1 MASNTIISIVNILTK
16 GAGRAKADLKGV
28 ADGTQKVADANVG
41 ANKASTDFYHTQAKG
56 VVGTANSTK
65 SFSKLQ
71 QTMGSGSGGV
81 VGAYATLA
89 ANVFAVTAAFNAL
102 RSAAQMEQVE
112 QGLSVMGARMGFNLK
127 EASRAVQE
135 ISQYTLTAEQSM
147 RSTAQVTS
155 AGLGTK
161 ALKDLAQVARDTSV
175 ALGRN
180 MEDSMDRLTRGVVK
194 LEPELLDELGLMTKL
209 GEATASYADK
219 VGKSES
225 QLSNFE
231 RRQAFLNAITAE
243 GTAKFGG
250 ISQEIDNSAMAYE
263 KLAASFRDLSK
274 TTLGL
279 IAGALNPL
287 VSVLNSSPMALLG
300 VAVLFGSTIRK
311 QLLPGL
317 TDLSAKTAEMA
328 KELSEVTKQEIE
340 DIIKFNPDSNPA
352 SLTTL
357 QKKINAGT
365 SGLNDYKRALEQ
377 VNIEIKNQE
386 ELVADS
392 LRREKTGA
400 PTVAQSLQHNV
411 EVQSLKDLVEVRKEL
426 NEVIFASTRADA
438 RMNAANAISEAGNLN
453 GKKSIDA
460 LKAAVIGYAEEQML
474 ATGATTT
481 SQRSMVALRTAA
493 FGASIGVKALGAA
506 FLNLLPVIGQAIL
519 AAGLLYEGYKWLINK
534 ALGKEVLE
542 FNEAL
547 KAQEEIAKGVAEQME
562 HINNLRK
569 SGTTIAAK
577 EKQQYEILS
586 NTLTEQVDA
595 YNKSRDALT
604 KIEGARATFRKGQ
617 FGLFE
622 NSPEQAMIEGLKE
635 LPEVYAQVQKELKK
649 QGQEGILNKNSFSFM
664 SDKERKAFDQAIK
677 SLDPSFMSLGR
688 RIVELSE
695 ASTGAG
701 KAIRDFNKSA
711 IPSTP
716 YDAVVTSLESYTDSL
731 LGVGQAAIAAGNFTE
746 RMANS
751 LASAPTELLK
761 FTSRDTQEL
770 VKEYAELERKT
781 SEILRNGGKVA
792 DADKARLATLQD
804 TLAVRTSEVF
814 KVQEMFVHAQNQA
827 RITQSIVQLEQ
838 ARLTKLNSYTALSG
852 QDIVRRRNAENN
864 IIQLQIKQLES
875 QREIIENQLT
885 MQRLT
890 IDRNKALLEQ
900 DKIYQQLTAS
910 AQGLSTLTVN
920 SAIAEISRNVVAL
933 ENQTGPDLFG
943 RREKQLRDYRETL
956 GKLETIRDSA
966 AQTSALEAQ
975 SAALR
980 NQIEA
985 QRLGITS
992 RAVINAEAAA
1002 QNSATEAQ
1010 NAEQL
1015 RQISEKRVQLDNTRQ
1030 NIAIR
1035 EAGRVNTM
1043 LDDYSQLLR
1052 TQRASAEAAKQAAA
1066 LQTNSNIANLRL
1078 EQARARENG
1087 GTETVRI
1094 LEARV
1099 ASEKELLG
1107 LTLEQIDAD
1116 NRFAII
1122 EKFGLDTQKEG
1133 LTIQQQSIANLQKML
1148 EVEKELVGAQR
1159 EGRALE
1165 REISSKSSA
1174 RAQSEAERRVASI
1187 EEARDEYEFAV
1198 RGVDLQKTVVELEY
1212 ALLDA
1217 QREQLLF
1224 ELKVRQQIVGANTD
1238 MGRQMQ
1244 ATITNLERS
1253 ADYIVRA
1260 RSAAL
1265 DKIDQDVE
1273 NARLRYQ
1280 SAGLRDSTRQSGAAA
1295 LEANARL
1302 RRAEARAAREAAQP
1316 DPFTPEEKPETYFAP
1331 LVKSQDILVTAL
1343 NDNTAENKRLIEWA
1357 ATYVPQIITTVTGSA
1372 KDAVVEAG
1380 KMIQGR
1386 GLNVWEHPEF
1396 GGVKGR
1402 HRGRGH
1408 AEGRAIDV
1416 YSKPGTGEWTDP
1428 AEKAKYDKLATELR
1442 AMGATVLWGVEGHFD
1457 HMHVEFKEG
1466 FTRQVEATRAIE
1478 AAVKDIPTAS
1488 SGPAIEAAVREA
1500 PTATSSGPAI
1510 EVLNPLP
1517 TVELLNSIVP
1527 ENLSEVVVTAQRDIQ
1542 NLNSFIEDFNTLSTT
1557 GASSIEKVFQGM
1569 ADSIGP
1575 GGDLVPNIITGIN
1588 SIGSAYQDLNDV
1600 LASDD
1605 ASLAERIEAY
1615 ADVAMSVTNTLSSVL
1630 NSASEARI
1638 AQIDKEIAAEQAR
1651 DGKSAESL
1659 AKIASLEKRKDA
1671 EARKSFNTNKKLMMA
1686 QAVISTAA
1694 AVAGA
1699 LAAPPV
1705 PGSPWNIAMAAMMG
1719 GLGAAQL
1726 AIIAGTSYSGGAS
1739 SASNVT
1745 SATPTLSIGKRGE
1758 SVDLAR
1764 NNANAGGEI
1773 GYLRGAKG
1781 IGRNASDYNVIGS
1794 AYGGDLPRGYGNTA
1808 FAVGEHGP
1816 EIITPETPITVRPM
1830 SDSPA
1835 AAPISA
1841 EFTIH
1846 ALDARGVEDILYGQR
1861 GNIIGMIREAANANG
1876 QSFLEDVNVNVYT
1889 KPNVGRL

>member
-1 MASNTIISIVNILTK
+1 
-16 GAGRAKADLKGV
+16 
-28 ADGTQKVADANVG
+28 
-41 ANKASTDFYHTQAKG
+41 
-56 VVGTANSTK
+56 
-65 SFSKLQ
+65 
-71 QTMGSGSGGV
+71 
-81 VGAYATLA
+81 
-89 ANVFAVTAAFNAL
+89 
-102 RSAAQMEQVE
+102 
-112 QGLSVMGARMGFNLK
+112 
-127 EASRAVQE
+127 
-135 ISQYTLTAEQSM
+135 
-147 RSTAQVTS
+147 
-155 AGLGTK
+155 
-161 ALKDLAQVARDTSV
+161 
-175 ALGRN
+175 
-180 MEDSMDRLTRGVVK
+180 
-194 LEPELLDELGLMTKL
+194 
-209 GEATASYADK
+209 
-219 VGKSES
+219 
-225 QLSNFE
+225 
-231 RRQAFLNAITAE
+231 
-243 GTAKFGG
+243 
-250 ISQEIDNSAMAYE
+250 
-263 KLAASFRDLSK
+263 
-274 TTLGL
+274 
-279 IAGALNPL
+279 
-287 VSVLNSSPMALLG
+287 
-300 VAVLFGSTIRK
+300 
-311 QLLPGL
+311 
-317 TDLSAKTAEMA
+317 MA
-328 KELSEVTKQEIE
+328 KELSEVTKKEIE

-352 SLTTL
+352 SLSKL
-357 QKKINAGT
+357 QDKINAGT
-365 SGLNDYKRALEQ
+365 SGLNDYKKALTE
-377 VNIEIKNQE
+377 VNAEIIAQE
-386 ELVADS
+386 KIVAKTTKREL
-392 LRREKTGA
+392 TGN
-400 PTVAQSLQHNV
+400 PTVAQSLSHNTN
-411 EVQSLKDLVEVRKEL
+411 VQSLKDLVEVRTEL
-426 NEVIFASTRADA
+426 NEVILASTRANA
-438 RMNAANAISEAGNLN
+438 RANAANAISEAGNLN
-453 GKKSIDA
+453 GKKSVDA

-506 FLNLLPVIGQAIL
+506 FLSLLPVIGQAIL
-519 AAGLLYEGYKWLINK
+519 AVGLLYEGYKWLMNK
-534 ALGKEVLE
+534 ALGKEVLA

-547 KAQEEIAKGVAEQME
+547 KAQEEIAKGVAKQME

-595 YNKSRDALT
+595 YTKSSDALA
-604 KIEGARATFRKGQ
+604 KIGGIRGALRKEQ
-617 FGLFE
+617 FE
-622 NSPEQAMIEGLKE
+622 NSPEQAMIEGLKD

-649 QGQEGILNKNSFSFM
+649 RGKEGILNKNSFSFI
-664 SDKERKAFDQAIK
+664 SEDERKAFNDTIK
-677 SLDPSFMSLGR
+677 TLDPSFMSLGR
-688 RIVELSE
+688 RIVELSD
-695 ASTGAG
+695 ASTSAG

-711 IPSTP
+711 VPSTP

-761 FTSRDTQEL
+761 FTSKDTQEL

-1099 ASEKELLG
+1099 AGEKELLG

-1133 LTIQQQSIANLQKML
+1133 LIIQQQSLANMQKML

-1198 RGVDLQKTVVELEY
+1198 RGRDLQKTMVELEY

-1253 ADYIVRA
+1253 ANYIVRA
-1260 RSAAL
+1260 RGAAL

-1316 DPFTPEEKPETYFAP
+1316 DLFTPEEKPETYFAP

-1372 KDAVVEAG
+1372 RDAVVEAG

-1386 GLNVWEHPEF
+1386 GLKVWEHPEF

-1402 HRGRGH
+1402 HSGRGH

-1428 AEKAKYDKLATELR
+1428 VEKAKYDRLAAELR

-1466 FTRQVEATRAIE
+1466 FTRQVEATR
-1478 AAVKDIPTAS
+1478 
-1488 SGPAIEAAVREA
+1488 AIEAAVREA

-1605 ASLAERIEAY
+1605 ASLAKRIEAY

-1630 NSASEARI
+1630 NSASQSRI

-1659 AKIASLEKRKDA
+1659 AKISALEKRKDA

-1835 AAPISA
+1835 AAPVSA
-1841 EFTIH
+1841 EININT
-1846 ALDARGVEDILYGQR
+1846 LDARGVEEILYGQR
-1861 GNIIGMIREAANANG
+1861 GNIIGMLREAANANG